1 MDLKDIG
8 TQIAEA
14 MHEPIETMHDI
25 RSKQRERW
33 FKTGENGKK
42 VEQRE
47 TYEIEGVEHDFAVI
61 GMESPDKLVLSKVSV
76 STNSDMQSETDSS
89 GLQKLVCS
97 LHSHSDKTADVN
109 IVIEFERIPAS
120 EGIMALHK
128 RAVREIKQACMAYYP
143 EVAEQEVKEAEVR
156 KSEADAEAATAQLA
170 LSEKETDDE

>member
-8 TQIAEA
+8 TQIAQA

-33 FKTGENGKK
+33 FKTDGRKK

-47 TYEIEGVEHDFAVI
+47 TYEIEGVEHEFAVI

-156 KSEADAEAATAQLA
+156 KSEADAESATAQLA
-170 LSEKETDDE
+170 LAEKEQADE